1 MRRTPLGY
9 LFRLTAARSAP
20 RCGGRAIGRKPKQT
34 GARPRPG
41 LAAPCRLVPAS
52 GRPAGSSFLAD
63 PADHPIHSHPG
74 PERRNGRKSRK
85 SCWRRAGRRLL
96 TVLAR
101 IWAGSRRGRG
111 MNSVTRGSGIAL
123 SALVAA
129 TASILLLLP
138 GKPAGSGRGPGPPG
152 QVVMASA
159 VATSAWSP
167 PGAGSQPAAS
177 SRAGGQPAAGPR
189 PRCRAAGAHSGRA
202 QAGLTTRWPGRARP
216 GAARPGS
223 CRPPRMHRPQHAS
236 RRLSRYRGIRPDLP

>member
-20 RCGGRAIGRKPKQT
+20 RCGGRTIGRKPKQI
-34 GARPRPG
+34 GARPRPC
-41 LAAPCRLVPAS
+41 LAAPCLRAA
-52 GRPAGSSFLAD
+52 RPAGSSFLAD
-63 PADHPIHSHPG
+63 PANQPIRGHPG
-74 PERRNGRKSRK
+74 TERRNGRKSRK

-101 IWAGSRRGRG
+101 IRAGSRRGRG

-129 TASILLLLP
+129 TATILLLLP
-138 GKPAGSGRGPGPPG
+138 GRPAGSGRGPGPPG
-152 QVVMASA
+152 RVTMASA

-167 PGAGSQPAAS
+167 PGPGSQPAAS
-177 SRAGGQPAAGPR
+177 PGRQQPGRRPRRPGHAPGAVPRARTAAGP
-189 PRCRAAGAHSGRA
+189 G
-202 QAGLTTRWPGRARP
+202 GLTTLRPGRARP

-223 CRPPRMHRPQHAS
+223 CRPPRTHRPQHAS